1 GQRGLAGGGELGGGA
16 GAGRRARGG
25 IPPPAGRGGNAPP
38 PVAQLVAGALHHQ
51 RLVVGDLHG
60 GPGLIVEVAE
70 EVLRRGG
77 VELVVVDQPGLR
89 GGRGERAQ
97 LADETADQLARLQRT
112 GRRIAV
118 PEGDLPRL

>member
-1 GQRGLAGGGELGGGA
+1 ARGARGRGGGF
-16 GAGRRARGG
+16 ARGG
-25 IPPPAGRGGNAPP
+25 APPAATGGGRPTP